1 MNCSMK
7 KQQTEHTTKF
17 GLPEIWIA
25 EGRRCDCWRTRLNLI
40 VLVYDKLTTPQFYHK
55 WVAYTTYK
63 NNLLELNII
72 SIHFFTN
79 ITTFGYLPLVI
90 LQEFAG
96 GLGSCCEK
104 MQTQRARQEAQRIWY
119 PVEFACWHMPVHI
132 CLLCHVLSWG
142 LICDCK
148 FNACDVADVAELYLL
163 LRKAT
168 SKADMLFYCFLPS
181 RYNQCGFGS
190 VRFMSVCRYRFTHWI
205 QPEYCVF
212 CMPKAHT
219 NQNTMYSCLTFFPT
233 CQVRVSRF

>member
-1 MNCSMK
+1 MS
-7 KQQTEHTTKF
+7 
-17 GLPEIWIA
+17 L
-25 EGRRCDCWRTRLNLI
+25 
-40 VLVYDKLTTPQFYHK
+40 
-55 WVAYTTYK
+55 
-63 NNLLELNII
+63 
-72 SIHFFTN
+72 HFFTN
-79 ITTFGYLPLVI
+79 ITTFGYLPLGI
-90 LQEFAG
+90 LREFAG

-104 MQTQRARQEAQRIWY
+104 NADTACPARSASNLISRRY
-119 PVEFACWHMPVHI
+119 LPVNLPVHI

-219 NQNTMYSCLTFFPT
+219 NQNAMYSCLTFFPT